1 MIASKVTG
9 SIERVIAY
17 VDGFN
22 LYYGMKEGGWNDVLW
37 LNVKQ
42 LAISLLK
49 GDQRLLSTK
58 YFTSRLRNHPHKERK
73 QTTYLDALATVSEL
87 SIYYGHYQSHIE
99 ECRRCGHTYP
109 YANEKM
115 TDVNIATEL
124 LIDSFNDRFDT
135 ALLITGDSDL
145 VPPIKAIHSNFLN
158 KRVLVGF
165 PPNRFN
171 LNVKNVAR
179 GSFMIGRKKL
189 KDAQF
194 PDQVAKHNGYI
205 LNKPGTWV

>member
-1 MIASKVTG
+1 MLNSETPQKK
-9 SIERVIAY
+9 ERVIAY
-17 VDGFN
+17 IDGFN
-22 LYYGMKEGGWNDVLW
+22 LYFGMKQGKWNDLLW
-37 LNVKQ
+37 LNVQQ
-42 LAISLLK
+42 LAASLLQPHQQLQK
-49 GDQRLLSTK
+49 TK
-58 YFTSRLRNHPHKERK
+58 YFTSRVRNHPEKEKR
-73 QTTYLDALATVSEL
+73 QNTYLEVLETVADL
-87 SIYYGHYQSHIE
+87 KIYYGQYQSHVE
-99 ECRRCGHTYP
+99 ECRRCGNTYP

-124 LIDSFNDRFDT
+124 LTDAFRDQYDT

-145 VPPIKAIHSNFLN
+145 VPPIKAVHNNFKN

-171 LNVKNVAR
+171 LNVKNAAR

-194 PDQVAKHNGYI
+194 PLEIAKLNGF
-205 LNKPGTWV
+205 LLKRPETWM

>member
-1 MIASKVTG
+1 MLTEESRKEK
-9 SIERVIAY
+9 ERVIAY
-17 VDGFN
+17 IDGFN
-22 LYYGMKEGGWNDVLW
+22 LYFGMKHGGWNDLLW
-37 LNVKQ
+37 LNVQQ
-42 LAISLLK
+42 LATSLLQPGQQLYK
-49 GDQRLLSTK
+49 TK
-58 YFTSRLRNHPHKERK
+58 YFTSRIRNHPEKEKR
-73 QTTYLDALATVSEL
+73 QTTYLEVLETVNDL
-87 SIYYGHYQSHIE
+87 KIYYGHYQSHVE
-99 ECRRCGHTYP
+99 HCRRCGHAYP

-124 LIDSFNDRFDT
+124 LTDAFNDKYDT

-145 VPPIKAIHSNFLN
+145 VPPIKAVHSNFKN

-171 LNVKNVAR
+171 LNVKNVAK

-194 PDQVAKHNGYI
+194 TNEISKRDGFI
-205 LNKPGTWV
+205 LKRPNTWV